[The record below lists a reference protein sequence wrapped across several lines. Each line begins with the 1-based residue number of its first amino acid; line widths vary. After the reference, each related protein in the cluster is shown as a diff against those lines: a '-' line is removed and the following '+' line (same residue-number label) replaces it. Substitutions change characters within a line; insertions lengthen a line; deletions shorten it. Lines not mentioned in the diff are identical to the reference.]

1 MYKIRGKIGKKN
13 DDDTVAALG
22 YIFRGVSEKMYF
34 GYKKIKVNLA
44 VYMISLL

>member
-22 YIFRGVSEKMYF
+22 YIFRGGSMRRCIL
-34 GYKKIKVNLA
+34 GIKKKVNLA